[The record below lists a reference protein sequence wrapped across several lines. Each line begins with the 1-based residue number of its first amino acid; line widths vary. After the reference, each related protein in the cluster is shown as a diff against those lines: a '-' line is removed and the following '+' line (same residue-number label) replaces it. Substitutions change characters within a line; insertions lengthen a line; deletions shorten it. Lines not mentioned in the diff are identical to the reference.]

1 MVASISHSSFG
12 VAVRALSLAGA
23 AAAVLLAV
31 GCDDFLEVDPEDQR
45 IAVGAARPDV
55 CPDRETGVGEVEVI
69 TTVFGTDGSRV
80 EGVEFSLS
88 ASRGTLEATSAT
100 TDERGEAR
108 TLLTAPRTADL
119 QPVVVTA
126 VHPEGETDDF
136 TIEWPSLSSLCA
148 QAALHSPPV
157 QGLSLNC
164 LSPDNSINIELD
176 DKLDIILSSLRPCN
190 LSSLE
195 LTLSYDVERFTFI
208 EAREGGIFEQGT
220 SPGTEQPTSLVVA
233 DDPIGGVL
241 DVSYSQQSPP
251 DPPGTNISVSAYL
264 ILTFQSIA
272 LSQPEGGV
280 IRPSRFGID
289 SYSFADNGGVAYP
302 PSDPLPA
309 GPQVTVLAP
318 LGN

>member
-1 MVASISHSSFG
+1 MVASISHGKLG
-12 VAVRALSLAGA
+12 VALWILSMAGA
-23 AAAVLLAV
+23 AVMVLLAV

-45 IAVGAARPDV
+45 IAIGAARPEV
-55 CPDRETGVGEVEVI
+55 CPDQETGIGEVEVI

-136 TIEWPSLSSLCA
+136 TIEWPSNPSLCA
-148 QAALHSPPV
+148 QAALHTPPD
-157 QGLSLNC
+157 QGLSLSC
-164 LSPDNSINIELD
+164 VSPGNSINIELD
-176 DKLDIILSSLRPCN
+176 DKVDIIFSSLEPCN
-190 LSSLE
+190 LSSLD
-195 LTLSYDVERFTFI
+195 LTLSYDVERFTFV
-208 EAREGGIFEQGT
+208 EAREGGIFEQGAN
-220 SPGTEQPTSLVVA
+220 PGTEQPTSLVVT
-233 DDPIGGVL
+233 DDPIGGFV
-241 DVSYSQQSPP
+241 DVSYSQQGPP
-251 DPPGTNISVSAYL
+251 DPPGTNIAVSAYL

-280 IRPSRFGID
+280 IRPSRFEIG
-289 SYSFADNGGVAYP
+289 SYSFADNGSVAYP